1 MLKTGI
7 AKLNEVP
14 LQLSN
19 KALRVY
25 IFASRILRR
34 GLGKVEATLP
44 NLQNCGHI
52 LATCMPIMYF
62 REYVKGLSILIKATL

>member
-7 AKLNEVP
+7 AKLNELL

-34 GLGKVEATLP
+34 GLGKFEATLP
-44 NLQNCGHI
+44 NLQNCEM

-62 REYVKGLSILIKATL
+62 SEYVKGLSILIKATL